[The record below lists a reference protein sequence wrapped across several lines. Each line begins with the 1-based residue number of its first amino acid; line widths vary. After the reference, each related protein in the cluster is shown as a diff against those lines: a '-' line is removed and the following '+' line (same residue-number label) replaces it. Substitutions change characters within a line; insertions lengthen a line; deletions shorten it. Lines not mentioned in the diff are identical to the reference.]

1 MVNASKGVSLPRHRA
16 HGLLRF
22 CDNFQHSMVLRPFK
36 TLPLAGVKATSF
48 QNKNQRQ
55 KGLVSA
61 SKDVCASASK
71 AFARESQPSGSS
83 SAKKLWNMEM
93 FVGPPSHLITEVP
106 CCLTRWLTGLSAPSE
121 EVPCCLKVLP
131 YNVIL
136 SIDMQDST

>member
-71 AFARESQPSGSS
+71 AFARESQTSGSS
-83 SAKKLWNMEM
+83 SANQEALEHGDVCRTSKSFDHRSSLLPN
-93 FVGPPSHLITEVP
+93 GPNASQN
-106 CCLTRWLTGLSAPSE
+106 G
-121 EVPCCLKVLP
+121 
-131 YNVIL
+131 
-136 SIDMQDST
+136 